1 MYKKLHRRLTILFTG
16 IAGAIL
22 IVMSVSYLYMSEK
35 ELSENYL
42 LTFSSKTSSLIS
54 NIEQQNNMS
63 WEWLSKTAADQNFI
77 LSFYDNG
84 LPIAHNRIA
93 LSERERS
100 LTEQAKTYA
109 QKNFQK
115 LANGSNYSAAQIEFL
130 FSADNKESYHA
141 CMFNRVVQYPQK

>member
-54 NIEQQNNMS
+54 NIEQQNDIEYELGMALENCGG
-63 WEWLSKTAADQNFI
+63 SKLYFVI
-77 LSFYDNG
+77 L
-84 LPIAHNRIA
+84 
-93 LSERERS
+93 
-100 LTEQAKTYA
+100 
-109 QKNFQK
+109 
-115 LANGSNYSAAQIEFL
+115 
-130 FSADNKESYHA
+130 
-141 CMFNRVVQYPQK
+141 